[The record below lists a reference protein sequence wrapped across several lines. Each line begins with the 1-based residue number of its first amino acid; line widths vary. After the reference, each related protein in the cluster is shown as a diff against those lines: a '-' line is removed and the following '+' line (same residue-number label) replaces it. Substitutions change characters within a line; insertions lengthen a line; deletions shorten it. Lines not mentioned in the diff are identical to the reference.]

1 VKANTKQGTAVV
13 DKQIQAIEKRLEEL
27 TRQSQGAKC

>member
-1 VKANTKQGTAVV
+1 MTVV
-13 DKQIQAIEKRLEEL
+13 DKQVQAIEKRLEEL